1 MYVYITLEELPY
13 IHTYMHTNVMSYTY
27 IHIHLKNYH
36 TYMHTNVMSYTYI
49 HIYIHTNQFLYT
61 HTYSTYIHTYC
72 LHSTYQVTIFQCGKL
87 LKILEE
93 HENRQI
99 RPLLSHEAVSDDGQA
114 GQDGHV
120 GVAHRYR
127 QHFADIAALFQHVVD
142 EGPDLAHDIY
152 IHTYIHTYRY
162 VLKSVLISTTIHTY
176 IHIYISAV
184 VKIVITNFYAFVYV
198 CTYCMYTLMSGA
210 CMYVLRKYD
219 Y

>member
-176 IHIYISAV
+176 IHTYIHIGCCKNCYNEFLCLCV
-184 VKIVITNFYAFVYV
+184 
-198 CTYCMYTLMSGA
+198 
-210 CMYVLRKYD
+210 CMYVLYV
-219 Y
+219 YFNEWSMYVCIT